1 VNGSRPILLSAN
13 TEQNYV
19 ATFQLMHSEGAV
31 LGTARHAADTL
42 SIRRTRF
49 LADGLRERIGVLN
62 ANAHPVDVTV
72 ELEFEAAFRDMFAV
86 RAYREHLGTAPLA
99 STRGPREGGLVFERV
114 GRDGVRR
121 TTEITLRPAP
131 DAIAGNVFKVT
142 RTLGPQ
148 QFLQLELAVI
158 PKEDGA
164 GAAVSPDRFDDAID
178 SLNARYRRFLR
189 TCSRYT
195 TSSETLDE
203 GLITRSALDLRALLE
218 FHPSGPFPTAGIPWY
233 AVPFGRDGLICAYQ
247 TLGWNPD
254 VARGTL
260 RLLASYQGQKVD
272 DFTEEEPGKIFHE
285 LRRGEL
291 ARLGEVP
298 HRPYYG
304 SIDATPLFALVFAE
318 AVKWTGDRALW
329 RELLPNAERALTWCD
344 TYGDPD
350 HDGYV
355 EFGSRDTEMRSQ
367 GWKDSAQSLSDPDGK
382 WSKLPAALVE
392 VQAYVYAAKM
402 GIADL
407 YELDDDRA
415 RAERLR
421 GEAAALR
428 ERFERDFW
436 MDAEQ
441 CYAQALDGD
450 KKQVPAVTSNAGHAL
465 WCGIASPERA
475 AAVTRRLMEPDMYT
489 GWGIRTLSSRYPTYN
504 PMSYHNGSV
513 WPHDNSLIAQGFA
526 RYGFREEAA
535 EIVSALIEA
544 GRRFPNARLPE
555 LWCGF
560 QRDLR
565 FSSRP
570 ADYLVSC
577 IPQAWSA
584 GMIFLCLRTLLGMQP
599 DLVTQQLLIDP
610 ALPPWLD
617 RVDVRDMRIF
627 DTRLTFRVRRTP
639 RGAPA
644 PAGPPPSL
652 HRALRARRCRAGHGH
667 SCRGAPGRRCGSHD
681 RRRPR
686 PRTARRT
693 SCPRAGGGFEERPRA
708 PRLRGIGTR
717 RAHQGARRARR
728 EARGQASPA
737 RRGGRSDRGAQ
748 RLHYA

>member
-1 VNGSRPILLSAN
+1 VTVSLKEDALVLVTEDDGGLPLGASSPLGLYYHDTQYLSGYGLRVNGTRPILLSAN

-19 ATFQLMHSEGAV
+19 ATFQLMHSEGAT
-31 LGTARHAADTL
+31 LGTARHAAETL

-49 LADGLRERIGVLN
+49 LADGLRERVGVLN
-62 ANAHPVDVTV
+62 ANAHPVDIEV

-86 RAYREHLGTAPLA
+86 RAYRDHLSTEPLA
-99 STRGPREGGLVFERV
+99 STRGPREGGLIFERV

-131 DAIAGNVFKVT
+131 DATLGNVFKVA

-148 QFLQLELAVI
+148 QILQLELAVI
-158 PKEDGA
+158 PREDGA
-164 GAAVSPDRFDDAID
+164 GAAPSPDRFDDAID
-178 SLNARYRRFLR
+178 ALNARYRRFLR

-218 FHPSGPFPTAGIPWY
+218 FHASGPFPTGGIPWY
-233 AVPFGRDGLICAYQ
+233 AVPFGRDGLISAYQ

-272 DFTEEEPGKIFHE
+272 DYTEEEPGKIFHE

-291 ARLGEVP
+291 ARLGEIP

-304 SIDATPLFALVFAE
+304 SIDSTPLFALIFAE
-318 AVKWTGDRALW
+318 TVKWTGDRSLW
-329 RELLPNAERALTWCD
+329 RELLPAAERALTWCD

-350 HDGYV
+350 KDGYV
-355 EFGSRDTEMRSQ
+355 EYGTRGSEMRSQ
-367 GWKDSAQSLSDPDGK
+367 GWKDSSNSLSDPDGK

-392 VQAYVYAAKM
+392 VQAYVYAAKA

-407 YELDDDRA
+407 YAVDGDVVRA
-415 RAERLR
+415 DRLR
-421 GEAAALR
+421 GEARELH

-436 MDAEQ
+436 MEAES
-441 CYAQALDGD
+441 CYAQALDGN
-450 KKQVPAVTSNAGHAL
+450 KRQVPAVTSNAGHAL
-465 WCGIASPERA
+465 WCGIAAPARA
-475 AAVTRRLMEPDMYT
+475 ARVARRLMEPDMYT
-489 GWGIRTLSSRYPTYN
+489 GWGIRTLSSKYPTYN

-526 RYGFREEAA
+526 RYGLREESN
-535 EIVSALIEA
+535 EIVAALIEA
-544 GRRFPNARLPE
+544 GRRFPNNRLPE

-584 GMIFLCLRTLLGMQP
+584 GMIFLCLRALLGMQP
-599 DLVTQQLLIDP
+599 DLATQRLLLDP
-610 ALPPWLD
+610 ALPPWLE
-617 RVDVRDMRIF
+617 RIDVRDMRIF
-627 DTRLTFRVRRTP
+627 DSRATFRVRRGP
-639 RGAPA
+639 GGDKVVGGRG
-644 PAGPPPSL
+644 
-652 HRALRARRCRAGHGH
+652 RV
-667 SCRGAPGRRCGSHD
+667 
-681 RRRPR
+681 
-686 PRTARRT
+686 T
-693 SCPRAGGGFEERPRA
+693 
-708 PRLRGIGTR
+708 
-717 RAHQGARRARR
+717 RAHTAAT
-728 EARGQASPA
+728 A
-737 RRGGRSDRGAQ
+737 
-748 RLHYA
+748 

>member
-19 ATFQLMHSEGAV
+19 ATFQLMHSEGAT

-62 ANAHPVDVTV
+62 ANAHPVAVVV

-86 RAYREHLGTAPLA
+86 RAYRELSLAPLA

-121 TTEITLRPAP
+121 TTEVHLRPAP
-131 DAIAGNVFKVT
+131 DSIQGNIFRVA
-142 RTLGPQ
+142 RTLAPQ
-148 QFLQLELAVI
+148 QALQLELAVI

-164 GAAVSPDRFDDAID
+164 GAAPSPDRFDDAID
-178 SLNARYRRFLR
+178 ALNARYRRFLR

-195 TSSETLDE
+195 TTSETLDE
-203 GLITRSALDLRALLE
+203 GLTTRSALDLRALLE

-233 AVPFGRDGLICAYQ
+233 AVPFGRDGLISAYQ

-254 VARGTL
+254 IARGTL

-318 AVKWTGDRALW
+318 TVKWTADRGLW
-329 RELLPNAERALTWCD
+329 RELLPAAERALTWCD

-350 HDGYV
+350 RDGYV
-355 EFGSRDTEMRSQ
+355 EYGTRGSEMRSQ
-367 GWKDSAQSLSDPDGK
+367 GWKDSTQSLSDPDGK

-392 VQAYVYAAKM
+392 VQAYVYAAKS
-402 GIADL
+402 GVADL
-407 YELDDDRA
+407 YELDGDRT
-415 RAERLR
+415 RAGRLR
-421 GEAAALR
+421 DEAAALR
-428 ERFERDFW
+428 ERFERDYW
-436 MDAEQ
+436 MEAER
-441 CYAQALDGD
+441 CYAQALDGN
-450 KKQVPAVTSNAGHAL
+450 KRQVPAVTSNAGHAL
-465 WCGIASPERA
+465 WCGIARPDRA
-475 AAVTRRLMEPDMYT
+475 RALVHRLMEPDMYT
-489 GWGIRTLSSRYPTYN
+489 GWGIRTLSSKYPTYN

-544 GRRFPNARLPE
+544 GRRFPNSRLPE

-584 GMIFLCLRTLLGMQP
+584 GMVFLCLRTLLGMQP
-599 DLVTQQLLIDP
+599 DLVTQRLLLDP
-610 ALPPWLD
+610 ALPPWLA
-617 RVDVRDMRIF
+617 RIDVRDLRVF
-627 DTRLTFRVRRTP
+627 DSRVTFRVRRTP
-639 RGAPA
+639 HGDRVVGGKETVTRAKAAAPA
-644 PAGPPPSL
+644 
-652 HRALRARRCRAGHGH
+652 
-667 SCRGAPGRRCGSHD
+667 
-681 RRRPR
+681 
-686 PRTARRT
+686 
-693 SCPRAGGGFEERPRA
+693 
-708 PRLRGIGTR
+708 
-717 RAHQGARRARR
+717 
-728 EARGQASPA
+728 
-737 RRGGRSDRGAQ
+737 
-748 RLHYA
+748 

>member
-1 VNGSRPILLSAN
+1 VTEDDGGLPLGAMSPLGLYYHDTQYLSGFALRVNGSRPILLSAN

-31 LGTARHAADTL
+31 LGTARHAAETL

-62 ANAHPVDVTV
+62 ANAHPVEVSV

-86 RAYREHLGTAPLA
+86 RAYRDMSLAPLA

-121 TTEITLRPAP
+121 TTEVTLRPSP
-131 DAIAGNVFKVT
+131 DAVEGNVFRVK

-148 QFLQLELAVI
+148 QFLQLEVAAI
-158 PKEDGA
+158 PREDGA
-164 GAAVSPDRFDDAID
+164 APAASPDRFDDAID
-178 SLNARYRRFLR
+178 ALNARYRRFLR
-189 TCSRYT
+189 SCTRYT
-195 TSSETLDE
+195 TSSETLDD
-203 GLITRSALDLRALLE
+203 GLTTRSALDLRALLE
-218 FHPSGPFPTAGIPWY
+218 FHASGPYPTAGIPWY
-233 AVPFGRDGLICAYQ
+233 AVPFGRDGLISAYQ

-298 HRPYYG
+298 HHPYYG
-304 SIDATPLFALVFAE
+304 SVDATPLFALVFAE
-318 AVKWTGDRALW
+318 AVKWTADRALW
-329 RELLPNAERALTWCD
+329 RDMLPAAERALTWCD

-350 HDGYV
+350 KDGYV
-355 EFGSRDTEMRSQ
+355 EYGHKPGEMRSQ

-407 YELDDDRA
+407 YELDGDRA

-421 GEAAALR
+421 GEAKELQT
-428 ERFERDFW
+428 RFERDFW
-436 MDAEQ
+436 MESER
-441 CYAQALDGD
+441 CYAQALDGN
-450 KKQVPAVTSNAGHAL
+450 KKPVPAVTSNAGHAL

-475 AAVTRRLMEPDMYT
+475 AALVHRLMEPDMYT

-513 WPHDNSLIAQGFA
+513 WPHDNSLIVQGFA
-526 RYGFREEAA
+526 RYGHREEAA
-535 EIVSALIEA
+535 EVVSALIEA
-544 GRRFPNARLPE
+544 GRRFPNAQLPE

-584 GMIFLCLRTLLGMQP
+584 GMIFLCFRALLGMEP
-599 DLVTQQLLIDP
+599 DLRSQRLLLDP

-617 RVDVRDMRIF
+617 RIDARDMRIF
-627 DTRLTFRVRRTP
+627 DARVTFRVRRSQ
-639 RGAPA
+639 RG
-644 PAGPPPSL
+644 
-652 HRALRARRCRAGHGH
+652 
-667 SCRGAPGRRCGSHD
+667 D
-681 RRRPR
+681 R
-686 PRTARRT
+686 
-693 SCPRAGGGFEERPRA
+693 
-708 PRLRGIGTR
+708 LI
-717 RAHQGARRARR
+717 
-728 EARGQASPA
+728 
-737 RRGGRSDRGAQ
+737 GGRGRVA
-748 RLHYA
+748 RVAATA